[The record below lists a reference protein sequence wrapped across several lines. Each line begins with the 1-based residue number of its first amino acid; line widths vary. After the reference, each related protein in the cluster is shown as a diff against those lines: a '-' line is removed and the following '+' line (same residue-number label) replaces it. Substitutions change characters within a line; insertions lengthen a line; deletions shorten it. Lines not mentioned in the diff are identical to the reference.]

1 VVAISDV
8 TPAYTNGQSGTGEFS
23 HRTRRVERLWRTF
36 IYDRAADVVIV
47 RDVVT
52 AARAGFEKR
61 WLLHTTNK
69 PLVTGHRFTVDLP
82 ADPARQHTGGRLD
95 AYVLLPEGARLN
107 AIGGPGFEFW
117 VDGKNYDENGTLGA
131 VIARRGQP
139 AEPGNWRME
148 VMPPVPRIDD
158 EFLVALVPRAHLSG
172 AVPRIRKIERGR
184 EHGVEIV
191 GTAGTRRWWFESD
204 TGSVRL
210 ETASGNQTVHANLPD
225 SAAGNSVLD
234 RLKRWWRARLNRAEI

>member
-1 VVAISDV
+1 M
-8 TPAYTNGQSGTGEFS
+8 
-23 HRTRRVERLWRTF
+23 
-36 IYDRAADVVIV
+36 

-52 AARAGFEKR
+52 AARAGVEKR

-82 ADPARQHTGGRLD
+82 ADPARQQTGGRLD

-117 VDGKNYDENGTLGA
+117 VDGKNDENGTLGA

-139 AEPGNWRME
+139 VEPGNWRME
-148 VMPPVPRIDD
+148 VMPPVRRIAD

-172 AVPRIRKIERGR
+172 AVPRIRTRPRTWRGDCRHRRHPSLVVRIGQR
-184 EHGVEIV
+184 EC
-191 GTAGTRRWWFESD
+191 
-204 TGSVRL
+204 
-210 ETASGNQTVHANLPD
+210 QT
-225 SAAGNSVLD
+225 GNSVGKSD
-234 RLKRWWRARLNRAEI
+234 RSCQPARQRGRQFGP